1 VIAARPGLCHTAR
14 PGVSLIEVLLA
25 TAIFL
30 MSIAAI
36 GVLLRTGSDA
46 ALEASRTN
54 LCSQLARAKM
64 AELEAGVGE
73 VTLTQG
79 TTGGT
84 FADRPSYQWEV
95 ICTQI
100 SVGNSYAFDVT
111 VRVWNEGGA
120 RPVEVSLS
128 QVLLDPSL
136 MNNAAPLQP
145 PPPPTTGTD
154 P

>member
-1 VIAARPGLCHTAR
+1 MIARRPGHTRTAR

-30 MSIAAI
+30 MSLSAI
-36 GVLLRTGSDA
+36 GVLLRAGSDA

-54 LCSQLARAKM
+54 LCSQMARAKM

-73 VTLTQG
+73 VTVPDG
-79 TTGGT
+79 GSGT
-84 FADRPSYQWEV
+84 FADRPNYQWEV
-95 ICTQI
+95 ICVPT
-100 SVGNSYAFDVT
+100 SVPNAYDVT
-111 VRVWNEGGA
+111 VRVWNEVGS
-120 RPVEVSLS
+120 RPVEVSVS
-128 QVLLDPSL
+128 QIVLDPYL